1 MGTRMNSVTLVRLL
15 NMGKNFKARLKSL
28 RMKLS
33 MQAKAVLRKKMPKR
47 SLSVNTMISLI
58 ALMRLAVPHLLSD
71 LYKKRESEVAK
82 IKRDV
87 EESNIQHDA
96 AVAAFRKKHNDAVAE
111 MSEQLDHL
119 AKLKSKI

>member
-1 MGTRMNSVTLVRLL
+1 
-15 NMGKNFKARLKSL
+15 MGKNFKARLKSL

-33 MQAKAVLRKKMPKR
+33 MQAKAVLRKKVPKR

-119 AKLKSKI
+119 AKLKQKIDKEKDVMRHEAEQ